1 MTKYFT
7 PEAAN
12 QALPLVR
19 ALVVEIMQAREAI
32 IKAQPELW
40 PVLEKSIGNGGSK
53 KAGELLQEFRRVE
66 NGIKGLQQIGC
77 ELKDMSIGLVDF
89 PTLRNGQEALLC
101 WKYDEPAVLFWHDL
115 QSGYSDRKRL

>member
-7 PEAAN
+7 PEEAN
-12 QALPLVR
+12 QALPFVR
-19 ALVVEIMQAREAI
+19 ALVVDLMQAREAI
-32 IKAQPELW
+32 IQAQPELW

-53 KAGELLQEFRRVE
+53 KAGELLHEFRRVE
-66 NGIKGLQQIGC
+66 NALKGLHEIGC

-89 PTLRNGQEALLC
+89 PTLRDGHEALLC

-115 QSGYSDRKRL
+115 QSGYSGRKRL

>member
-53 KAGELLQEFRRVE
+53 KAGELLHEFRRVE
-66 NGIKGLQQIGC
+66 NGMQGLHDMGC
-77 ELKDMSIGLVDF
+77 VLKDMSIGLVDF
-89 PTLRNGQEALLC
+89 PTLRDGREALLC
-101 WKYDEPAVLFWHDL
+101 WKYDEPEVLFWHDL
-115 QSGYSDRKRL
+115 QSGYSGRKRL